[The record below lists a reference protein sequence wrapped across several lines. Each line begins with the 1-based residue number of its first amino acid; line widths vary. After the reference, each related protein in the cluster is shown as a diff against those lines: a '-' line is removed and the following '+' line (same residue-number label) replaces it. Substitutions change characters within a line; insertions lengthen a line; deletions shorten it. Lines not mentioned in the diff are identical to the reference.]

1 MKRVRKS
8 IVLLFIL
15 MLGINIYSMEIK
27 DKKIIDNYGNSIEQ
41 REYRKIVVL
50 DPAVV
55 ETFYMLGGESKIT
68 AIGKTAM
75 SEIYPVE
82 KTKNLANVGTI
93 TKPSIEKILSYTP
106 DLVILNAM
114 AASTGESLKE
124 LKIPFII
131 NTAGNI
137 SDILLNI
144 KIYGDITGKKA
155 EAEKLYI
162 NSEEKLNN
170 LKKKVKESP
179 LNLKGAVLYTVS
191 PMMGFNEK
199 SLPGEILDILGVENI
214 ADNLIGDKPII
225 TQEFLLKKNPDFLA
239 GAMSIK
245 SAKDIANSNPA
256 VKETTA
262 GKKGN
267 FFIVDSS
274 KILRGSPR
282 IFEAVEEFY
291 LELLKINK

>member
-1 MKRVRKS
+1 MKRMRKS
-8 IVLLFIL
+8 IIVLFIL
-15 MLGINIYSMEIK
+15 ILGLNVYSMEIK
-27 DKKIIDNYGNSIEQ
+27 DKKIIDNYGNSV
-41 REYRKIVVL
+41 EYKEYNRIVIL

-55 ETFYMLGGESKIT
+55 EIFYMLGGENKIT

-75 SEIYPVE
+75 SEIHPVE
-82 KTKNLANVGTI
+82 KTKDLASVGTI

-106 DLVILNAM
+106 DLVILNGM
-114 AASTGESLKE
+114 AASTGENLKA

-137 SDILLNI
+137 SDILSNI
-144 KIYGDITGKKA
+144 KIYGEITGKKA
-155 EAEKLYI
+155 EAEKLYTD
-162 NSEEKLNN
+162 SKEKLNN
-170 LKKKVKESP
+170 LKEKVKENP
-179 LNLKGAVLYTVS
+179 LNLKGTVLYTVS
-191 PMMGFNEK
+191 PMMGFNNK

-225 TQEFLLKKNPDFLA
+225 SQELLLKKNPDFLA

-245 SAKDIANSNPA
+245 SAGDIANSNPA

>member
-124 LKIPFII
+124 LKIPIII

-225 TQEFLLKKNPDFLA
+225 SQEFLLKKNPDFLA

-282 IFEAVEEFY
+282 IFEAVEECY

>member
-214 ADNLIGDKPII
+214 ADNIIGDKPII
-225 TQEFLLKKNPDFLA
+225 SQEFLLKKNPDFLA

>member
-225 TQEFLLKKNPDFLA
+225 SQEFLLKKNPDFLA

-267 FFIVDSS
+267 FLYVRRR
-274 KILRGSPR
+274 K
-282 IFEAVEEFY
+282 
-291 LELLKINK
+291 

>member
-15 MLGINIYSMEIK
+15 MLGINIYTMEIK

-225 TQEFLLKKNPDFLA
+225 SQEFLLKKNPDFLA

>member
-225 TQEFLLKKNPDFLA
+225 SQEFLLKKNPDFLA

>member
-82 KTKNLANVGTI
+82 KTKNLANVGMI

-225 TQEFLLKKNPDFLA
+225 SQEFLLKKNPDFLA

>member
-199 SLPGEILDILGVENI
+199 SLPGEILDILGVEKI

-225 TQEFLLKKNPDFLA
+225 SQEFLLKKNPDFLA

>member
-55 ETFYMLGGESKIT
+55 ETFYMLGGESKII

-225 TQEFLLKKNPDFLA
+225 SQEFLLKKNPDFLA

>member
-191 PMMGFNEK
+191 TMMGFNEK

-225 TQEFLLKKNPDFLA
+225 SQEFLLKKNPDFLA

>member
-55 ETFYMLGGESKIT
+55 ETFYMLGGESKII

-225 TQEFLLKKNPDFLA
+225 SQEFLLKKNPDFLA

-262 GKKGN
+262 GRKGN

>member
-155 EAEKLYI
+155 EAKKLYI

-225 TQEFLLKKNPDFLA
+225 SQEFLLKKNPDFLA

>member
-27 DKKIIDNYGNSIEQ
+27 DKRIIDNYGNSIEQ

-225 TQEFLLKKNPDFLA
+225 SQEFLLKKNPDFLA

-282 IFEAVEEFY
+282 IFEAVEELY

>member
-8 IVLLFIL
+8 IVLLFIF

-50 DPAVV
+50 DPVVV

-225 TQEFLLKKNPDFLA
+225 SQEFLLKKNPDFLA

>member
-55 ETFYMLGGESKIT
+55 EIFYMLGGESKIT

-225 TQEFLLKKNPDFLA
+225 SQEFLLKKNPDFLA

>member
-170 LKKKVKESP
+170 LRKKVKESP

-225 TQEFLLKKNPDFLA
+225 SQEFLLKKNPDFLA

>member
-137 SDILLNI
+137 SDIFLNI

-225 TQEFLLKKNPDFLA
+225 SQEFLLKKNPDFLA

-291 LELLKINK
+291 LELLKITK

>member
-137 SDILLNI
+137 SDILLNV

-225 TQEFLLKKNPDFLA
+225 SQEFLLKKNPDFLA

>member
-8 IVLLFIL
+8 IVLLFIF

-225 TQEFLLKKNPDFLA
+225 SQEFLLKKNPDFLA

>member
-225 TQEFLLKKNPDFLA
+225 SQEFLLKKNPDFLA
-239 GAMSIK
+239 GAMRIK

>member
-55 ETFYMLGGESKIT
+55 ETFYMLGGESKII

-225 TQEFLLKKNPDFLA
+225 SQEFLLKKDPDFLA

>member
-55 ETFYMLGGESKIT
+55 ETFYMLGGESKII

-137 SDILLNI
+137 SDILLNV

-225 TQEFLLKKNPDFLA
+225 SQEFLLKKNPDFLA

>member
-27 DKKIIDNYGNSIEQ
+27 DKRIIDNYGNSIEQ

-170 LKKKVKESP
+170 LKKKVKESS

-225 TQEFLLKKNPDFLA
+225 SQEFLLKKNPDFLA

>member
-131 NTAGNI
+131 NTDGNI

-225 TQEFLLKKNPDFLA
+225 SQEFLLKKNPDFLA

>member
-68 AIGKTAM
+68 AIGKTTM

-225 TQEFLLKKNPDFLA
+225 SQEFLLKKNPDFLA

>member
-1 MKRVRKS
+1 
-8 IVLLFIL
+8 
-15 MLGINIYSMEIK
+15 
-27 DKKIIDNYGNSIEQ
+27 
-41 REYRKIVVL
+41 
-50 DPAVV
+50 
-55 ETFYMLGGESKIT
+55 MLGGESKIT

-225 TQEFLLKKNPDFLA
+225 SQEFLLKKNPDFLA

>member
-137 SDILLNI
+137 SDIFLNI

-225 TQEFLLKKNPDFLA
+225 SQEFLLKKNPDFLA

-262 GKKGN
+262 GKKRN

>member
-82 KTKNLANVGTI
+82 KTNLANVGTI

-225 TQEFLLKKNPDFLA
+225 SQEFLLKKNPDFLA

>member
-225 TQEFLLKKNPDFLA
+225 SQEFLLKKNPDFLV

>member
-8 IVLLFIL
+8 ILLLFIL

-225 TQEFLLKKNPDFLA
+225 SQEFLLKKNPDFLA

>member
-55 ETFYMLGGESKIT
+55 ETFYMLGGESKII

-155 EAEKLYI
+155 EAKKLYI

-225 TQEFLLKKNPDFLA
+225 SQEFLLKKNPDFLA

>member
-137 SDILLNI
+137 SDIFLNI

-225 TQEFLLKKNPDFLA
+225 SQEFLLKKNPDFLA

>member
-55 ETFYMLGGESKIT
+55 ETFYMLGGESKII

-93 TKPSIEKILSYTP
+93 TKPSIEK
-106 DLVILNAM
+106 
-114 AASTGESLKE
+114 
-124 LKIPFII
+124 
-131 NTAGNI
+131 
-137 SDILLNI
+137 ILLNI

-225 TQEFLLKKNPDFLA
+225 SQEFLLKKNPDFLA

>member
-93 TKPSIEKILSYTP
+93 TKPSIEKILSYTT

-225 TQEFLLKKNPDFLA
+225 SQEFLLKKNPDFLA

>member
-75 SEIYPVE
+75 SEIYPGE
-82 KTKNLANVGTI
+82 KTNNLENVGTI
-93 TKPSIEKILSYTP
+93 TKPSIEKILSYNP

-137 SDILLNI
+137 SDILLNV

-225 TQEFLLKKNPDFLA
+225 SQEFLLKKNPDFLA

>member
-27 DKKIIDNYGNSIEQ
+27 DKRIIDNYGNSIEQ

-225 TQEFLLKKNPDFLA
+225 SQEFLLKKNPDFLA